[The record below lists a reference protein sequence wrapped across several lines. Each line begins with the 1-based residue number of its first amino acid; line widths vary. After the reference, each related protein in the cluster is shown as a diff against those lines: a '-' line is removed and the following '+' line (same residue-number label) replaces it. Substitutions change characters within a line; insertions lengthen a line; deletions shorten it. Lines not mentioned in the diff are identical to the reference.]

1 MIKRLGQTVTGQM
14 LLCLKKQN
22 RITVFFLSQDIAI
35 ISWLWS
41 FYREIS
47 KPCKIFNALCFI
59 LIEYCFS
66 SVLLKSDLSLNI
78 LIEAIHLIIITD
90 WGSLVCTLQP
100 GVNEG
105 FFESEASVVGVCA
118 YGACTYKCQGMSGV
132 LIGPVQPFDITKADK
147 FD

>member
-35 ISWLWS
+35 LALVLL
-41 FYREIS
+41 IS

-90 WGSLVCTLQP
+90 WGSLVCTLQA
-100 GVNEG
+100 GVNVG

-118 YGACTYKCQGMSGV
+118 YGACTYKCQGMCGV

>member
-1 MIKRLGQTVTGQM
+1 MNIL
-14 LLCLKKQN
+14 
-22 RITVFFLSQDIAI
+22 
-35 ISWLWS
+35 SWLWS
-41 FYREIS
+41 FYRDIS
-47 KPCKIFNALCFI
+47 KLCKISNALCFI

-66 SVLLKSDLSLNI
+66 SVLLKSALILNI
-78 LIEAIHLIIITD
+78 LIEAIHLMIITD
-90 WGSLVCTLQP
+90 WGSLVCTLQV

>member
-1 MIKRLGQTVTGQM
+1 MP
-14 LLCLKKQN
+14 
-22 RITVFFLSQDIAI
+22 
-35 ISWLWS
+35 SWLWS
-41 FYREIS
+41 FYGEIS

-90 WGSLVCTLQP
+90 WGSLVCTLQA

-118 YGACTYKCQGMSGV
+118 YGACTYKCQGMCGV